1 MKKYILIG
9 VLLMI
14 FLITGFSVGETPKR
28 NRLELYDE
36 IIQDLDV
43 VQIVDCS
50 DLTMEALKNRKGK
63 IIIEQCIGI
72 VTSSKGDGK
81 ILNGNDLEYDY
92 INYSSVEDINVGDI
106 ILTYFVYNPD
116 NNVPDDIIYRTDY
129 IIDK

>member
-1 MKKYILIG
+1 MVFFIS
-9 VLLMI
+9 
-14 FLITGFSVGETPKR
+14 GFSIGETPKR
-28 NRLELYDE
+28 NKLELYDE
-36 IIQDLDV
+36 IIENLDV
-43 VQIVDCS
+43 VQIVDS
-50 DLTMEALKNRKGK
+50 GKLTVDALRNRKGK

-92 INYSSVEDINVGDI
+92 ISYSGIEDINVGDI

-116 NNVPDDIIYRTDY
+116 NNIIDDIIYRTDY

>member
-1 MKKYILIG
+1 MILL
-9 VLLMI
+9 VS
-14 FLITGFSVGETPKR
+14 GFSMGETPKR
-28 NRLELYDE
+28 NKLELYDE
-36 IIQDLDV
+36 TISNMDI
-43 VQIVDCS
+43 VQIVDS
-50 DLTMEALKNRKGK
+50 GDLTMDALKNRKGK

-92 INYSSVEDINVGDI
+92 INYSRVEDINVGDI

-116 NNVPDDIIYRTDY
+116 SNIIDDIIYRTDY

>member
-9 VLLMI
+9 ALLMTI
-14 FLITGFSVGETPKR
+14 LISGFSVGETPKR

-43 VQIVDCS
+43 VQIMDSS

-92 INYSSVEDINVGDI
+92 INYGCVEDINVGDI